1 MQFTTSIFN
10 RAVTIE
16 MMNLDIYQMKEP
28 VDVLLDDK
36 HVLTTTKNV
45 FSLTGLLPDHQYK
58 IAVIAQ
64 NDRADGEIH
73 TLKESVLFNVK
84 DFGAKGDGVSN
95 DTTFIQTAILSC
107 PDNGTVY
114 VPKGTYFVTPLFMK
128 SNLTLWLDEGA
139 ELLGSAD
146 RRDYPILPGMT
157 RSTDEKKE
165 YSLSSWEGNPLTSFA
180 SLITA
185 INCEHVDIIGPGTI
199 NGNAEAGDWWQN
211 HRTKRLAWRPNT
223 VFFNGC
229 NHMRMQ
235 NVTVKNSPC
244 WTIHPYYCDDLS
256 FLNLTIQNPYDS
268 PNTDGFDPESCKNV
282 LLLGTKISVGDDCVA
297 IKSGK
302 FYMARNHFKR
312 TENIVIRNCD
322 FERGHGS
329 VTVGSEIAG
338 GVTGVKVEQCL
349 FDATDRGVRIKTR
362 RGRGERS
369 LLDEISFDK
378 IFMKN
383 VHMPM
388 TFNMFYFCDPDGH
401 TDFVQN
407 TDPAPVDELTPKIGS
422 IRVKN
427 TECVGVDSCFLCAY
441 GLPEMPIEKISLE
454 NVTASFLPK
463 EEQRLDRP
471 VMMDRFEPIKG
482 VGIWACNVKEMDI
495 KNVTIH
501 GANETEPVLKN
512 VLTAAFDQLN
522 YETR

>member
-1 MQFTTSIFN
+1 M
-10 RAVTIE
+10 
-16 MMNLDIYQMKEP
+16 
-28 VDVLLDDK
+28 
-36 HVLTTTKNV
+36 
-45 FSLTGLLPDHQYK
+45 
-58 IAVIAQ
+58 
-64 NDRADGEIH
+64 
-73 TLKESVLFNVK
+73 
-84 DFGAKGDGVSN
+84 
-95 DTTFIQTAILSC
+95 
-107 PDNGTVY
+107 
-114 VPKGTYFVTPLFMK
+114 
-128 SNLTLWLDEGA
+128 
-139 ELLGSAD
+139 
-146 RRDYPILPGMT
+146 
-157 RSTDEKKE
+157 
-165 YSLSSWEGNPLTSFA
+165 
-180 SLITA
+180 
-185 INCEHVDIIGPGTI
+185 
-199 NGNAEAGDWWQN
+199 
-211 HRTKRLAWRPNT
+211 
-223 VFFNGC
+223 
-229 NHMRMQ
+229 
-235 NVTVKNSPC
+235 
-244 WTIHPYYCDDLS
+244 
-256 FLNLTIQNPYDS
+256 
-268 PNTDGFDPESCKNV
+268 
-282 LLLGTKISVGDDCVA
+282 
-297 IKSGK
+297 
-302 FYMARNHFKR
+302 
-312 TENIVIRNCD
+312 
-322 FERGHGS
+322 HGS